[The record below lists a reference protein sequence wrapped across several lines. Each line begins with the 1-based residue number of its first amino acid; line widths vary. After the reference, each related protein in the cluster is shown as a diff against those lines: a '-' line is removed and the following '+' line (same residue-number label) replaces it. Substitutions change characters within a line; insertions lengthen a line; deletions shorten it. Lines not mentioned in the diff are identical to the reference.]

1 MPLARS
7 ILPIA
12 SLLVGMC
19 LLLAAGGLHSILIP
33 IRGALEGF
41 STYAIGIIG
50 AGYALGFTAGCVLVP
65 HVVRRVGH
73 VRTFSAL
80 VSALGANVLL
90 CGIFPNAW
98 FWILL
103 RVLAG
108 FSFAG
113 CYMIAESWLNERVSN
128 AQRGTIFSFYAIATQ
143 GGLMAGQYALVVA
156 PPERDTLFM
165 LGAILYALAVLPTAV
180 SKAQSPA
187 PLTTTRLDVMGLF
200 HRSPVAF
207 FGAIMSGVISSSWSN
222 FAPVYGQQVGLSNAA
237 IATLIALAMLG
248 SVSLQLPI
256 GRLSDRI
263 DRRYAMAIVGA
274 AGAVLG
280 TILTWSTNVGAF
292 GPAFYGALFCYGAAI
307 YSIYAIVVA
316 HGNDWAEDGA
326 FVETASALL
335 ILYGVGTMVGPL
347 FAAQLMTSFGPT
359 GVFTATTVA
368 HVALAAFAVYRTF
381 RRPDLART
389 EQTDFSRLP
398 IGRAQT
404 PETFALDPR
413 SEDEDDGPATAAD
426 LPTISVATGEI
437 TPAGAASP
445 TRT

>member
-165 LGAILYALAVLPTAV
+165 LGAILYALAVVPTAI

-187 PLTTTRLDVMGLF
+187 PLTRVKLDVRTIF
-200 HRSPVAF
+200 TRSPVAF
-207 FGAIMSGVISSSWSN
+207 MGSILSGIISSAWMS
-222 FAPVYGQQVGLSNAA
+222 FAPVYGQGVGLSNTA
-237 IATLIALAMLG
+237 IASLLAVAMLG
-248 SVSLQLPI
+248 SVVLQLPI
-256 GRLSDRI
+256 GRLSDVI
-263 DRRYAMAIVGA
+263 DRRYAMVLVCAMGA
-274 AGAVLG
+274 GLG
-280 TILTWSTNVGAF
+280 TLLTTLTLSGSF
-292 GPAFYGALFCYGAAI
+292 GWLFYGAIAAYGAAI
-307 YSIYAIVVA
+307 YSIYAVVVA
-316 HGNDWAEDGA
+316 HGNDYASPDD

-335 ILYGVGTMVGPL
+335 ILYGAGTMIGPL
-347 FAAQLMTSFGPT
+347 VTAQLIDSFGVT
-359 GVFTATTVA
+359 GMFTTTTVA
-368 HVALAAFAVYRTF
+368 HAALGVYALYRTF
-381 RRPDLART
+381 RRAAPDQSQDFAQLPAGRT
-389 EQTDFSRLP
+389 
-398 IGRAQT
+398 QT
-404 PETFALDPR
+404 PETYALDPR
-413 SEDEDDGPATAAD
+413 AD
-426 LPTISVATGEI
+426 AEE
-437 TPAGAASP
+437 PAGLPELPVIAVK
-445 TRT
+445 RTEF